1 MSRFL
6 ETIKLLDGE
15 FYNLEYHQQRLSN
28 TCSHFKLTDFKLHLF
43 LKDQTIPRKG
53 LYKCRIVYG
62 TDGAKFECIPYHP
75 KSVKSLKLVES
86 DSIDYQFKWED
97 RTEMNRLFS
106 QKGNADD
113 VIIVKNGFVTD
124 ASYANL
130 IFWDGKN
137 WFTPEEPLLKG
148 TQREFLIKNEL
159 IKQSAISITDLHKF
173 EKVKLI
179 NSMLGMQGQEISVSN
194 III

>member
-6 ETIKLLDGE
+6 ETIKLLNGE
-15 FYNLEYHQQRLSN
+15 FYNLEYHQQRLSD
-28 TCSHFKLTDFKLHLF
+28 TCSHFKLTDIKLHSF
-43 LKDQTIPRKG
+43 LKDQSIPRKG

-62 TDGAKFECIPYHP
+62 ADQTKFECIPYHA

-97 RTEMNRLFS
+97 RTEMNQLFN
-106 QKGNADD
+106 QRGDADD
-113 VIIVKNGFVTD
+113 VIVVKNGLVTD
-124 ASYANL
+124 SSYANL
-130 IFWDGKN
+130 LFWNGKN
-137 WFTPEEPLLKG
+137 WLTPNEPLLRG
-148 TQREFLIKNEL
+148 TQREFLIKTEL
-159 IKQSAISITDLHKF
+159 IKQTTVSISDLRKF

-179 NSMLGMQGQEISVSN
+179 NSMLEMQGPEIAVSN

>member
-28 TCSHFKLTDFKLHLF
+28 TCSHFKLVNFNLHLF

-62 TDGAKFECIPYHP
+62 ADDAKFEFIPYHA
-75 KSVKSLKLVES
+75 KSVKLLKLVES

-97 RTEMNRLFS
+97 RTEINQLFN
-106 QKGNADD
+106 QRGNADD
-113 VIIVKNGFVTD
+113 VIITKNGLVTD
-124 ASYANL
+124 SSYANL
-130 IFWDGKN
+130 LFWDGKN
-137 WFTPEEPLLKG
+137 WFTPEQPLLKG
-148 TQREFLIKNEL
+148 TQREFLIKSEL
-159 IKQSAISITDLHKF
+159 IKQSTISIPDLRKF

-179 NSMLGMQGQEISVSN
+179 NSMLGMQGSEIPVSN

>member
-28 TCSHFKLTDFKLHLF
+28 TCSHFKLVDFNVPVF
-43 LKDQTIPRKG
+43 LKDQSIPRKG

-62 TDGAKFECIPYHP
+62 ADMPKFECIPYHT

-97 RTEMNRLFS
+97 RTEMNQLFN
-106 QKGNADD
+106 QRGDADD
-113 VIIVKNGFVTD
+113 VIVVKNGLLTD

-137 WFTPEEPLLKG
+137 WFTPNEPLLKG
-148 TQREFLIKNEL
+148 TQREFLIKTEL
-159 IKQSAISITDLHKF
+159 IKQSAISITDLRKF

-179 NSMLGMQGQEISVSN
+179 NSMLAMQGPEISVSN

>member
-1 MSRFL
+1 MSQFL

-28 TCSHFKLTDFKLHLF
+28 TCSHFNLMDFKLDRV
-43 LKDQTIPRKG
+43 LKDQAIPRKG
-53 LYKCRIVYG
+53 LYKCRIIYG
-62 TDGAKFECIPYHP
+62 ADGAKFECIPYHA

-86 DSIDYQFKWED
+86 DSINYQYKWED
-97 RTEMNRLFS
+97 RREMNHLFNL
-106 QKGNADD
+106 KGNADD

-130 IFWDGKN
+130 LFWDGKN
-137 WFTPEEPLLKG
+137 WFTPEQPLLKG

-159 IKQSAISITDLHKF
+159 IKQSTISITDLRKF

-179 NSMLGMQGQEISVSN
+179 NSMLGMQGPEISVSN

>member
-28 TCSHFKLTDFKLHLF
+28 TCSHFKLVNFNLHLF
-43 LKDQTIPRKG
+43 LKDQAIPRKG

-62 TDGAKFECIPYHP
+62 ADGVKFECIPYHA

-86 DSIDYQFKWED
+86 DSIDYQFKSED
-97 RTEMNRLFS
+97 RTEMNQLFN
-106 QKGNADD
+106 QRGDADD
-113 VIIVKNGFVTD
+113 VIIIKNGLITD
-124 ASYANL
+124 SSYANL
-130 IFWDGKN
+130 LFWDGKN

-148 TQREFLIKNEL
+148 TQRAFLIQTEL
-159 IKQSAISITDLHKF
+159 VKQSIISTTDLRKF

-179 NSMLGMQGQEISVSN
+179 NSMLGMQGPEILVSN

>member
-15 FYNLEYHQQRLSN
+15 FYNLELHQQRLSD
-28 TCSHFKLTDFKLHLF
+28 TCKYFKLVDFDLNSF
-43 LKDQTIPRKG
+43 LADQTFPRKG

-62 TDGAKFECIPYHP
+62 VGEAKFECIPYHA
-75 KSVKSLKLVES
+75 KLVKSLKLVES
-86 DSIDYQFKWED
+86 DSIKYQYKWED
-97 RTEMNRLFS
+97 RSEMNHLFN
-106 QKGNADD
+106 QRGDADD
-113 VIIVKNGFVTD
+113 VIIVKNGLVTD
-124 ASYANL
+124 SSYANL
-130 IFWDGKN
+130 LFWDGKN

-159 IKQSAISITDLHKF
+159 IKQSTISITDLRKF

-179 NSMLGMQGQEISVSN
+179 NSMLEMQGPEIPVSN